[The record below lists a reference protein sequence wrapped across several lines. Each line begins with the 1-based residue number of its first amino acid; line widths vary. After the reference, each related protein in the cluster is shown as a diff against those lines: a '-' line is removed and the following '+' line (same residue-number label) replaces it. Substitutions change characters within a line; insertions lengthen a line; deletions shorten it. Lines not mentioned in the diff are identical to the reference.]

1 MRFRQQSRT
10 RMGIIEIDARFAGPL
25 MSETTGGS
33 PNRRNVVHS
42 IATVKII
49 GVIFGHGSRRCEEE
63 MFLF

>member
-1 MRFRQQSRT
+1 MRFRQQS

-25 MSETTGGS
+25 MSETAGSS

-49 GVIFGHGSRRCEEE
+49 GVIFGHWSRRCEIE